1 MKFINYVTSYRVSW
15 FYRPCWFYEIQTF
28 LFCERLK
35 YWLSETHKVW
45 LSETLNCY
53 LSYWQNCWNSYLLK
67 YWISDY
73 LIIVKSEIKTFSVYV
88 ILIIWIS
95 EFLHWGKRT
104 LMGNG
109 KGDRRLWWTD
119 NEIAL
124 KSEERQRK
132 PLLSRRK
139 WLTLRERND
148 KTMLIF
154 ILYFL
159 LLCAIIKGFGTVI
172 VLVVRLAKLLMV
184 VIGRIISLLISRK
197 SFVRA

>member
-1 MKFINYVTSYRVSW
+1 MKFINYVTLCRVRW
-15 FYRPCWFYEIQTF
+15 FYRSYWFSEIQTF
-28 LFCERLK
+28 LLCESLK
-35 YWLSETHKVW
+35 YWLSKIHIVW
-45 LSETLNCY
+45 LSETLNYY
-53 LSYWQNCWNSYLLK
+53 LSYWQNCWNSY
-67 YWISDY
+67 Y

-159 LLCAIIKGFGTVI
+159 LLCAIIKGLGTVI
-172 VLVVRLAKLLMV
+172 ALVVRLAMLIMV
-184 VIGRIISLLISRK
+184 AIGRIISLLISRK
-197 SFVRA
+197 NFVRA

>member
-1 MKFINYVTSYRVSW
+1 MKFINYVTLCRVRW
-15 FYRPCWFYEIQTF
+15 FYRSYWFSEIQTF
-28 LFCERLK
+28 LLCESLK
-35 YWLSETHKVW
+35 YWLSKIHIVW
-45 LSETLNCY
+45 LSETLNYY
-53 LSYWQNCWNSYLLK
+53 LSYWTVWNSELLSFLLTELLKFLFADLLK
-67 YWISDY
+67 YWNSYY

-159 LLCAIIKGFGTVI
+159 LLCAIS
-172 VLVVRLAKLLMV
+172 LACWLAE
-184 VIGRIISLLISRK
+184 RTS
-197 SFVRA
+197 